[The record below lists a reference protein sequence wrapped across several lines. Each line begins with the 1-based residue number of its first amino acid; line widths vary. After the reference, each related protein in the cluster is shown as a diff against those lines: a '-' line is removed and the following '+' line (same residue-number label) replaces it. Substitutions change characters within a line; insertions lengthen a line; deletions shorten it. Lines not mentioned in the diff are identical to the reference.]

1 MNKKIIIADILSN
14 TIDGKSTGHY
24 FALARNYLEIF
35 GNDCL
40 VAGGPVYKDAFP
52 EDKLYVLPNNN
63 MDGSGRLKLR
73 LRTFAN
79 ARKLFKE
86 AKGNIIVLQ
95 QCTTITTFLCII
107 LFYRKKNGRLFLIQY
122 SLEGFRNI
130 LGRFFYKLAKRKID
144 GLICP
149 NNEVGEAY
157 QIPYC
162 VVPDYIYTGENR
174 IENMDYEEKK
184 YDFCMVGRIS
194 KEKGVP
200 EVVRYFANT
209 PYKVIIAGRPT
220 SKELEDEVVAAS
232 KNVKNVTTILD
243 FVSEE
248 DFRKYLRES
257 RYAILNYQ
265 GEYSNRS
272 SGVVYD
278 NIFSGVP
285 IIGKRC
291 KALNFIGKYGIG
303 YLYDSIKD
311 FAPQE
316 VLDYSKY
323 EEYQSRIMDYRK
335 THEDYKKKLAGFL
348 FS

>member
-1 MNKKIIIADILSN
+1 M
-14 TIDGKSTGHY
+14 
-24 FALARNYLEIF
+24 
-35 GNDCL
+35 
-40 VAGGPVYKDAFP
+40 
-52 EDKLYVLPNNN
+52 
-63 MDGSGRLKLR
+63 
-73 LRTFAN
+73 
-79 ARKLFKE
+79 
-86 AKGNIIVLQ
+86 
-95 QCTTITTFLCII
+95 
-107 LFYRKKNGRLFLIQY
+107 
-122 SLEGFRNI
+122 
-130 LGRFFYKLAKRKID
+130 
-144 GLICP
+144 
-149 NNEVGEAY
+149 
-157 QIPYC
+157 
-162 VVPDYIYTGENR
+162 
-174 IENMDYEEKK
+174 
-184 YDFCMVGRIS
+184 
-194 KEKGVP
+194 VP

-232 KNVKNVTTILD
+232 KDVKNVTTILD

-285 IIGKRC
+285 VIGKRC

-316 VLDYSKY
+316 VLRNIKAVSWIIAKPMK
-323 EEYQSRIMDYRK
+323 ITRK
-335 THEDYKKKLAGFL
+335 N
-348 FS
+348 